1 MKTELFD
8 FELPRSRI
16 AQRPARPRDAARLLV
31 VGERLEDRIVRDLPD
46 CLRPGDLLICNDT
59 KVIPARLTG
68 RRGAARIEVTLHK
81 REHALRWRAFA
92 RPAKRLRP
100 GDRIGFAADLA
111 ATVEARDGGAVTL
124 SFDAG
129 DGAPLDK
136 EALAERLERHG
147 AMPLPPYIDRG
158 GGADPRDRADYQTVF
173 ARAAGAVAAPTAG
186 LHFTPALLEALAARG
201 IGRAMVTLHVG
212 AGTFLPVKSEDARD
226 HEMHSEWGELSAATA
241 AAIAA
246 TRAAGGRVVAV
257 GTTALRVLEAAAARD
272 PGSARMARGQV
283 APFAGEIDLFILPGY
298 RFKATDML
306 LTNFHLPR
314 STLFMLV
321 SAFAGLPDM
330 RAAYAHAKAAG
341 YRFFSYGDACLLTR
355 REAP

>member
-158 GGADPRDRADYQTVF
+158 GGADPRDRGDYQTVF

-272 PGSARMARGQV
+272 PGSARMARGRV
-283 APFAGEIDLFILPGY
+283 TPFAGEIDLFILPGY
-298 RFKATDML
+298 RFKATDIL